1 MQRFSPHFPY
11 LYPHLS
17 SAQKDAFPVQA
28 PFLHPS
34 ISSWKVASK
43 ISGYKRNSCQNMR
56 FGFSFESVFLWS
68 YLFPW
73 CSMLLSSVFLQGR
86 KEAGIDNMTRYSTEK
101 RVVEKWLVDAI
112 VLAFSC
118 KFPLSNLT
126 ANFPM
131 LICIT
136 ILENNFFMIIQNWL
150 LL

>member
-1 MQRFSPHFPY
+1 
-11 LYPHLS
+11 
-17 SAQKDAFPVQA
+17 
-28 PFLHPS
+28 
-34 ISSWKVASK
+34 
-43 ISGYKRNSCQNMR
+43 
-56 FGFSFESVFLWS
+56 
-68 YLFPW
+68 
-73 CSMLLSSVFLQGR
+73 MLLSSVFLQGR